1 MKMSGAR
8 RMTIGVFAMAI
19 LAISNARLLRIITKI
34 VDDQPSRWDW
44 RDDVKDFA
52 ALRPGLPKNEIVGV
66 VWNRQDSLK
75 LYASFPIVRYELV
88 PTRVIPQ
95 TSTDL
100 IVAYHTK
107 DAKRVPRTHRFV
119 EQFGD
124 SLKLYAKGSIR

>member
-52 ALRPGLPKNEIVGV
+52 ALRPGLPKKRDRRCRLEPSRQSETVCIVS
-66 VWNRQDSLK
+66 NCSL
-75 LYASFPIVRYELV
+75 
-88 PTRVIPQ
+88 
-95 TSTDL
+95 
-100 IVAYHTK
+100 
-107 DAKRVPRTHRFV
+107 
-119 EQFGD
+119 
-124 SLKLYAKGSIR
+124 